1 MDNILII
8 AKLKRFKEQPS
19 NNRVLLL
26 EYLSN
31 KKNIK
36 LLNDSHEVSLKRWIQ
51 KTKKRIN
58 WEPTIIIYYFL
69 SAARE
74 WTSIDIPDF
83 TTSFTDIRRF
93 MIFEDHH
100 YSHIAIPLYKKYNFT
115 KLIKPTKHTRSE
127 LDYHNANINFH
138 VWGFYIDPGVFFDR
152 QLIKKYD
159 ILLYG
164 FINGAYPLRVKMR
177 EVLLNLRQN
186 SNIKIHIIEHPGYYN
201 KGLVSK
207 LPKNEELSKLINQ
220 SRFTL
225 VSSSH
230 YRLLLKKYYEVPM
243 SGSTI
248 IGDIPPSYKDILND
262 KVIEIPFNAEPNN
275 IIKII
280 QKSLM
285 GEYIHIENNS
295 RKWGK
300 ELCNEL
306 SFENS
311 YKKLC
316 EICQN

>member
-8 AKLKRFKEQPS
+8 AKLDLFKQEPS

-26 EYLSN
+26 DFLAT

-36 LLNDSHEVSLKRWIQ
+36 LLNDKHDISLKRWIS
-51 KTKKRIN
+51 KAKKRLK

-69 SAARE
+69 SGAE
-74 WTSIDIPDF
+74 KWTTIDIRDF
-83 TTSFTDIRRF
+83 NKGFTNIKRF

-100 YSHIAIPLYKKYNFT
+100 YSFISIPLYIKYNFT
-115 KLIKPTKHTRSE
+115 KLIKPTKHSE
-127 LDYHNANINFH
+127 SENEYNVNKVPFDI
-138 VWGFYIDPGVFFDR
+138 WGFYIDPAKFFNR
-152 QLIKKYD
+152 GKEKKYD
-159 ILLYG
+159 LLLYG
-164 FINGAYPLRVKMR
+164 FVNEAYPLRHKLKLIL
-177 EVLLNLRQN
+177 EYLQQN
-186 SNIKIHIIEHPGYYN
+186 SNIKIRIIEHPGYYRPD
-201 KGLVSK
+201 LMSQ
-207 LPKNEELSKLINQ
+207 LPKNEKLSEIINQ

-225 VSSSH
+225 LSSSK

-248 IGDIPPSYKDILND
+248 IGDIPEAYKELLKD

-295 RKWGK
+295 RKWGE

-311 YKKLC
+311 YKNLC